1 MIVSMTGFGKATQIL
16 DNKKYSIEIR
26 SLNSKSADI
35 NLRVPNAYRALELSL
50 RNIITQQAIRGKLD
64 VSLYVESTADE
75 TPAKLNAPIVRGY
88 MQQLLE
94 LTPNAD
100 PVELLKMAVRMP
112 DALKSE
118 REELPEEEAKFILEL
133 AETALQDLMRF
144 RKSEGNMLAEEF
156 ELRIRNIRQALADTE
171 IFEVGRIDV
180 AKNRIRQALEAL
192 QVEVDQ
198 SRFEQE
204 MIYYLEKWDVT
215 EEKVR
220 LSNHLDYFMQT
231 MNEPEMN
238 GRKLGFIAQEMGREI
253 NTLGSKANQS
263 DMQKLVVVMK
273 DELEKVKEQILNVL

>member
-1 MIVSMTGFGKATQIL
+1 MTGFGKASQIK
-16 DNKKYSIEIR
+16 DNKKFTVEVR

-35 NLRVPNAYRALELSL
+35 NLRIPAAYREIELSL
-50 RNIITQQAIRGKLD
+50 RNKITQTAIRGKID
-64 VSLYVESTADE
+64 FSLYVESTADE
-75 TPAKLNAPIVRGY
+75 TPAKLNTPIVRGY

-118 REELPEEEAKFILEL
+118 REELPENEAKLVSDL
-133 AETALQDLMRF
+133 AEIALNDLMHF
-144 RKSEGNMLAEEF
+144 RESEGKVLAEEF
-156 ELRIRNIRQALADTE
+156 EFRIQNIRHALTQTE
-171 IFEVGRIDV
+171 VYEHSRIEV
-180 AKNRIRQALEAL
+180 AKNRLRQALEAL
-192 QVEVDQ
+192 QVEIDQ

-204 MIYYLEKWDVT
+204 LIFYLEKWDVT

-220 LSNHLDYFMQT
+220 LSNHLDYFVQT

-263 DMQKLVVVMK
+263 DMQKLVVLMK

>member
-50 RNIITQQAIRGKLD
+50 RNSITQQAIRGKLD

-75 TPAKLNAPIVRGY
+75 TPAKLNSPIVRGY

-133 AETALQDLMRF
+133 AEIALQDLMRF
-144 RKSEGNMLAEEF
+144 RKSEGNTLAEEF
-156 ELRIRNIRQALADTE
+156 ELRIRNIRQALAATE

>member
-50 RNIITQQAIRGKLD
+50 RNSITQQAIRGKLD

-75 TPAKLNAPIVRGY
+75 TPAKLNSPIVRGY

-133 AETALQDLMRF
+133 AEIALNDLMRF

-156 ELRIRNIRQALADTE
+156 ELRIRNIRQALAATE
-171 IFEVGRIDV
+171 IYEVGRIEV

-220 LSNHLDYFMQT
+220 LNNHLDYFMQT

>member
-50 RNIITQQAIRGKLD
+50 RNSITQQAIRGKLD

-75 TPAKLNAPIVRGY
+75 TPAKLNSPIVRGY

-133 AETALQDLMRF
+133 AEIALQDLMRF

-156 ELRIRNIRQALADTE
+156 ELRIRNIRQALAATE

>member
-50 RNIITQQAIRGKLD
+50 RNSITQQAIRGKID

-75 TPAKLNAPIVRGY
+75 TPAKLNSPIVRGY

-133 AETALQDLMRF
+133 AEIALQDLMRF

-156 ELRIRNIRQALADTE
+156 ELRIRNIRQALAATE

>member
-133 AETALQDLMRF
+133 AEIALQDLMRF

>member
-50 RNIITQQAIRGKLD
+50 RNSITQQAIRGKLD

-75 TPAKLNAPIVRGY
+75 TPAKLNSPIVRGY

-133 AETALQDLMRF
+133 AEIALQDLMRF

-156 ELRIRNIRQALADTE
+156 ELRIRNIRQALAATE

-204 MIYYLEKWDVT
+204 MIYYLEKWDIT